1 MTNFRNK
8 IAVILVDS
16 ELNDDNIRN
25 RDLET
30 DDGNTDP
37 MDFVIVVGPSKN
49 IETSQSLV
57 FSPSANPKRTQE
69 DLIDDICLYISMTDD
84 VLSLE

>member
-16 ELNDDNIRN
+16 ELNDDNIKN
-25 RDLET
+25 CDLET

-37 MDFVIVVGPSKN
+37 MDCVIVDGPSKN

-57 FSPSANPKRTQE
+57 FFF
-69 DLIDDICLYISMTDD
+69 LYQSQTNTAGFNR
-84 VLSLE
+84 